1 LEDSPEPREEQ
12 RATKFAIVRRAG
24 NSAFV
29 SITLARRFMLRKI
42 FVVAL
47 LLRWSYALL
56 MFALMG
62 DAGLESVD
70 SLTYLPDGH
79 DFAAQIASGSLSGWQ
94 WLGPLKYTMPLSQ
107 WLFGLAALVFG
118 SAETLGYVMLQG
130 VFDAGTCLL
139 VYGIART
146 LNKSYAAPAGFA
158 AAFNPTQIV
167 LSGLALTD
175 TPFVFFCA
183 LFLFAAV
190 RWLYFP
196 TWRWAALLGIALG
209 AAALARVLP
218 EPFAAVLFI
227 FLLTTQFIRGLL
239 TRRLVAQLVG
249 SVVVFSLSVA
259 PLLVRNVSQ
268 FGSWSLSPESG
279 IYFALW
285 VTPWVQQ
292 AADGTPWWQ
301 GHDEMQ
307 HRVDDRYPTPAAD
320 LFEQS
325 RRYQAVAR
333 EELVALGIVPMAKA
347 WLTGLAINLGAP
359 GVILSPI
366 ISKLP
371 RTGFYGTAGGSPLDK
386 IKNFLFHSDNS
397 TYAWILLAGI
407 AGVIVVRAIQIV
419 GVAALFGDSGQISV
433 IVLFALWMAYVLAV
447 DGPMATPKYRLP
459 IEPPLMVLA
468 GAGLSVLFRRRRFAE
483 R

>member
-1 LEDSPEPREEQ
+1 
-12 RATKFAIVRRAG
+12 
-24 NSAFV
+24 
-29 SITLARRFMLRKI
+29 MLRKI

-47 LLRWSYALL
+47 VLRWSYALL
-56 MFALMG
+56 MFAVMG
-62 DAGLESVD
+62 DAGLQSVD

-118 SAETLGYVMLQG
+118 SSETLGYVMLQG

-146 LNKSYAAPAGFA
+146 LNKTYAAPAGFA
-158 AAFNPTQIV
+158 AALNPTQIV

-190 RWLYFP
+190 QWLYFP
-196 TWRWAALLGIALG
+196 TWRWAALLGLALG
-209 AAALARVLP
+209 AASLARVLP
-218 EPFAAVLFI
+218 EPFAAVLVV
-227 FLLTTQFIRGLL
+227 FLLIVQLARGLL

-249 SVVVFSLSVA
+249 GVVIFLLGVA

-307 HRVDDRYPTPAAD
+307 HRVDDRYPVPAAD

-333 EELVALGIVPMAKA
+333 EELVALGVVPMAKA
-347 WLTGLAINLGAP
+347 WLTGVAINLGSP
-359 GVILSPI
+359 GIILSPI

-371 RTGFYGTAGGSPLDK
+371 RTGFYGTAGTSPLDK
-386 IKNFLFHSDNS
+386 VKNFLFHSDNAA
-397 TYAWILLAGI
+397 YAWILLVGI
-407 AGVIVVRAIQIV
+407 AGVIAVRAIQII
-419 GVAALFGDSGQISV
+419 GITALLGDSGQISALFLFGLW
-433 IVLFALWMAYVLAV
+433 IVYVLAV

-459 IEPPLMVLA
+459 IEPALMVLT
-468 GAGLSVLFRRRRFAE
+468 GAGLSVLLRRRHHVDH
-483 R
+483 